1 MFNIYQKYLA
11 IKFVKKLIS
20 ISIIFMSLI
29 FILNTLEE
37 ISFLKYSDKNFLF
50 PYFLSLLN
58 TPITLFEIFPF
69 VFLLSGQFLIYEIYK
84 NSELDLLKQNSLSNL
99 KIIKLLFFIALIIG
113 IFNVTIFYNFSSLL
127 KFHHSNIKNEISKDN
142 KYLAMVLETGIWIK
156 DEINNKKLIINSGGI
171 KDDFLLNTT
180 INEFD
185 NEYNLIQTIQVK
197 KINIKNNVWL
207 LYDPLTNKDNTKIKT
222 DDKIEYPTNFNKKRI
237 NSLFS
242 NVSTLD
248 LFKLINM
255 KKEFDKL
262 GYSTDEI
269 IIHLLTLFFTPLVY
283 GFMTIIS
290 ALLVINFNKN
300 KSFLFNIVV
309 GISISVIIYYI
320 NFLFSS
326 LGSSSKIPV
335 FVSVLF
341 PLGIIGILSTI
352 GLIQINDN

>member
-1 MFNIYQKYLA
+1 MFSIYQKYLA
-11 IKFVKKLIS
+11 IKFFKKLIS
-20 ISIIFMSLI
+20 ISIIFISLI

-58 TPITLFEIFPF
+58 APMTLFEIFPF
-69 VFLLSGQFLIYEIYK
+69 IFLLSGQFLIYEIH
-84 NSELDLLKQNSLSNL
+84 NNNELDLLKQNSLSNL
-99 KIIKLLFFIALIIG
+99 KIVKLLFFIALIIG
-113 IFNVTIFYNFSSLL
+113 IFNVTIVYNFSSFL
-127 KFHHSNIKNEISKDN
+127 KFHYSNIKNEISKDN

-156 DEINNKKLIINSGGI
+156 DEINNKKLIINSVGI
-171 KDDFLLNTT
+171 KDDFLLDTT

-185 NEYNLIQTIQVK
+185 NEFNLLQTLQVK

-207 LYDPLTNKDNTKIKT
+207 LYDPLSNKENTATTIY
-222 DDKIEYPTNFNKKRI
+222 DKIEYPTNFNKKRI

-248 LFKLINM
+248 IFKLFSM

-309 GISISVIIYYI
+309 GIAISVIIYYI

-335 FVSVLF
+335 FLSVLY
-341 PLGIIGILSTI
+341 PLGIIGILSII

>member
-1 MFNIYQKYLA
+1 MY
-11 IKFVKKLIS
+11 
-20 ISIIFMSLI
+20 
-29 FILNTLEE
+29 
-37 ISFLKYSDKNFLF
+37 
-50 PYFLSLLN
+50 P
-58 TPITLFEIFPF
+58 LFEIFPF
-69 VFLLSGQFLIYEIYK
+69 IFLLSGQFLIYEIY
-84 NSELDLLKQNSLSNL
+84 NNNELDLLKQNSLSNL
-99 KIIKLLFFIALIIG
+99 KIIKLLFLLALFIG
-113 IFNVTIFYNFSSLL
+113 IFNVTIFYNFSSFL
-127 KFHHSNIKNEISKDN
+127 KFHYSNIKNEISKDN

-156 DEINNKKLIINSGGI
+156 DEINNKKIIINSVKI
-171 KDDFLLNTT
+171 KDDFLLDAT

-185 NEYNLIQTIQVK
+185 NEFNLIQTIQVK
-197 KINIKNNVWL
+197 KINIKNNVWI
-207 LYDPLTNKDNTKIKT
+207 LYDPLITKDNTEIKT
-222 DDKIEYPTNFNKKRI
+222 SNKIEYPTNFNKKRI

-269 IIHLLTLFFTPLVY
+269 VVHLLALFFTPLVY
-283 GFMTIIS
+283 GFMIIIS

-309 GISISVIIYYI
+309 GIAISVIIYYI

-335 FVSVLF
+335 FLSVLF
-341 PLGIIGILSTI
+341 PLGIIGTLSTI
-352 GLIQINDN
+352 GLIQIDDN

>member
-1 MFNIYQKYLA
+1 MFSIYQKYLA
-11 IKFVKKLIS
+11 IKFFKKLIS
-20 ISIIFMSLI
+20 ISIIFISLI

-58 TPITLFEIFPF
+58 APMTLFEIFPF
-69 VFLLSGQFLIYEIYK
+69 IFLLSGQFLIYEIH
-84 NSELDLLKQNSLSNL
+84 NNNELDLLKQNSLSNL
-99 KIIKLLFFIALIIG
+99 KIVKLLFFIALIIG
-113 IFNVTIFYNFSSLL
+113 IFNVTIVYNFSSFL
-127 KFHHSNIKNEISKDN
+127 KFHYSNIKNEISKDN

-156 DEINNKKLIINSGGI
+156 DEINNKKLIINSVGI
-171 KDDFLLNTT
+171 KDDFLLDTT

-185 NEYNLIQTIQVK
+185 NEFNLLQTIQVK

-207 LYDPLTNKDNTKIKT
+207 LYDPLSNKENTATAIY
-222 DDKIEYPTNFNKKRI
+222 DKIEYPTNFNKKRI

-248 LFKLINM
+248 IFKLFNM

-283 GFMTIIS
+283 GFMIIIS

-341 PLGIIGILSTI
+341 PLGIIGVLSTI

>member
-11 IKFVKKLIS
+11 IKFIKKLIF

-37 ISFLKYSDKNFLF
+37 ISFLKNSDKSILF

-69 VFLLSGQFLIYEIYK
+69 IFLLSGQFLIYEIFK
-84 NSELDLLKQNSLSNL
+84 NNELYLLRQNSLSNM
-99 KIIKLLFFIALIIG
+99 KIVKLLFFIALLIG
-113 IFNVTIFYNFSSLL
+113 IFNVTIFYNFSSFL
-127 KFHHSNIKNEISKDN
+127 KFRYSNIKNEISDDN

-156 DEINNKKLIINSGGI
+156 DEINNKKLIINSKKI
-171 KDDFLLNTT
+171 KDDFLLDTT
-180 INEFD
+180 INEFN
-185 NEYNLIQTIQVK
+185 NEFNLIQTIQVK
-197 KINIKNNVWL
+197 KIDIKNNLWL
-207 LYDPLTNKDNTKIKT
+207 LYDPLITKDNKEVIISNKV
-222 DDKIEYPTNFNKKRI
+222 EYTTNFNKKRI

-248 LFKLINM
+248 LFRLINM

-269 IIHLLTLFFTPLVY
+269 IVHLLTLFFTPLVY
-283 GFMTIIS
+283 GFMIVIS

-309 GISISVIIYYI
+309 GIAISVIIYYI

-326 LGSSSKIPV
+326 LGTSSTIPV
-335 FVSVLF
+335 FLSVLF

>member
-11 IKFVKKLIS
+11 VKFVKKLFFIT
-20 ISIIFMSLI
+20 IIFMSLI
-29 FILNTLEE
+29 FILNALEE
-37 ISFLKYSDKNFLF
+37 ISFLKYSNKSILF
-50 PYFLSLLN
+50 PYFLSLIN
-58 TPITLFEIFPF
+58 TPTTLFEIFPF
-69 VFLLSGQFLIYEIYK
+69 ILLLSGQFLIYEIYK
-84 NSELDLLKQNSLSNL
+84 NNELDLLRQNSLSNL
-99 KIIKLLFFIALIIG
+99 KIVKLLFFIALLIG
-113 IFNVTIFYNFSSLL
+113 IFNVTIFYNFSALL
-127 KFHHSNIKNEISKDN
+127 KFHYSNIKNEISEDN

-156 DEINNKKLIINSGGI
+156 DEINNKKLIINSKKI
-171 KDDFLLNTT
+171 KDDFLLDTT
-180 INEFD
+180 INEFN
-185 NEYNLIQTIQVK
+185 NEFNLIQTIQVK

-207 LYDPLTNKDNTKIKT
+207 LYDPLITKDNKEFTISNKV
-222 DDKIEYPTNFNKKRI
+222 EYTTNFNKKRI

-248 LFKLINM
+248 LFRLINM

-269 IIHLLTLFFTPLVY
+269 IVHLLTLFFTPLVY
-283 GFMTIIS
+283 GFMVVIS

-309 GISISVIIYYI
+309 GIAISVIIYYI

-326 LGSSSKIPV
+326 LGTSSTIPV
-335 FVSVLF
+335 FLSVLF